1 MVKSPCRESDAGF
14 FFGACGYSGL
24 PKKAESDFPGY
35 LPSYNPSKV
44 PLPAVPA
51 EGTEAMT
58 TPLDIAVVGATGSV
72 GETLVQI
79 LEELDFPV
87 ATLHL
92 LASMESAGSSV
103 MFAGKKLKVR
113 EVDSFDFAQ
122 AKLVFFAASPAVSR
136 SFGPKAIKAGC
147 TVIDLAGA
155 LDGAVAL
162 VPEANGGRAAELPQP
177 ALVTSPTAG
186 AVALAVALAPLRHLL
201 DIERIQVNACL
212 AVSAQ
217 GREAVTELA
226 RQTAEL
232 LNARP
237 LEPRFFD
244 RQMAFNLL
252 AQVGAA
258 DERGHTAVERRL
270 VAELRQLLGLEQLKI
285 SVSCIQVPVFFGDS
299 FSVAVQSR
307 CPVDLEA
314 VNAALEAAEGIELV
328 EPGDY
333 PTPVGDAVGQ
343 DVVYVGRVRHGI
355 DEVEQLNL
363 WLTTDNV
370 RKGAALNAVQAAQL
384 LIKHMA

>member
-1 MVKSPCRESDAGF
+1 
-14 FFGACGYSGL
+14 
-24 PKKAESDFPGY
+24 
-35 LPSYNPSKV
+35 
-44 PLPAVPA
+44 
-51 EGTEAMT
+51 MT
-58 TPLDIAVVGATGSV
+58 HPLDIAVVGATGSV
-72 GETLVQI
+72 GEALVQI

-113 EVDSFDFAQ
+113 EVDSFDFGQ
-122 AKLVFFAASPAVSR
+122 VKLAFFATGAAVSR
-136 SFGPKAIKAGC
+136 SFAGKALQAGC
-147 TVIDLAGA
+147 TVIDLSGGLDDA
-155 LDGAVAL
+155 LAL
-162 VPEANGGRAAELPQP
+162 VPEANAERIAGLALP
-177 ALVTSPTAG
+177 ARIVSPCSA
-186 AVALAVALAPLRHLL
+186 AVALAVALAPLKGLL
-201 DIERIQVNACL
+201 EIERIQVMAAL
-212 AVSAQ
+212 AVSVQ
-217 GREAVTELA
+217 GREGVSELA

-244 RQMAFNLL
+244 RQVAFNLL

-258 DERGHTAVERRL
+258 DDQGHTALERRL
-270 VAELRQLLGLEQLKI
+270 VNELRVLLGLPELKI

-307 CPVDLEA
+307 HPVDLAA
-314 VNAALEAAEGIELV
+314 VNQALEAADSIERV
-328 EPGDY
+328 ENDDY

-355 DEVEQLNL
+355 DEQQQLNL

-370 RKGAALNAVQAAQL
+370 RKGAALNAVQVAQL
-384 LIKHMA
+384 LIKHRL

>member
-1 MVKSPCRESDAGF
+1 
-14 FFGACGYSGL
+14 
-24 PKKAESDFPGY
+24 
-35 LPSYNPSKV
+35 
-44 PLPAVPA
+44 
-51 EGTEAMT
+51 MT
-58 TPLDIAVVGATGSV
+58 SALDIAVVGATGSV

-79 LEELDFPV
+79 LEELSFPV

-113 EVDSFDFAQ
+113 EVDSFDFSQ
-122 AKLVFFAASPAVSR
+122 VKLVFFAASAAVSR
-136 SFGPKAIKAGC
+136 SFASKAHEAGC
-147 TVIDLAGA
+147 TVIDLSGA
-155 LDGAVAL
+155 LENAIAL
-162 VPEANGGRAAELPQP
+162 VPEANGQRIAELPQP
-177 ALVTSPTAG
+177 ALITSPCAG
-186 AVALAVALAPLRHLL
+186 AVALAVALAPLKGLVQ
-201 DIERIQVNACL
+201 IERLQVNACL

-217 GREAVTELA
+217 GREGVSELA

-258 DERGHTAVERRL
+258 DEQGHTLVEQRL
-270 VAELRQLLGLEQLKI
+270 VGELRQLLEMPQLKI
-285 SVSCIQVPVFFGDS
+285 SVTCIQVPVFFGDS
-299 FSVAVQSR
+299 FSVALQST
-307 CPVDLEA
+307 CPVDLQA
-314 VNAALEAAEGIELV
+314 VNDALDGADSIERV

-343 DVVYVGRVRHGI
+343 DVVYVGRVRRGI
-355 DEVEQLNL
+355 DEAEQLNL

-370 RKGAALNAVQAAQL
+370 RKGAALNAVQVAQL

>member
-1 MVKSPCRESDAGF
+1 
-14 FFGACGYSGL
+14 
-24 PKKAESDFPGY
+24 
-35 LPSYNPSKV
+35 
-44 PLPAVPA
+44 
-51 EGTEAMT
+51 MT
-58 TPLDIAVVGATGSV
+58 TQLDIAVVGATGTV

-79 LEELDFPV
+79 LEELAFPV

-113 EVDSFDFAQ
+113 EVDSFDFSQ
-122 AKLVFFAASPAVSR
+122 VKLAFFATTPAVSR
-136 SFGPKAIKAGC
+136 SFAAKAHKAGC
-147 TVIDLAGA
+147 AVIDLSGA
-155 LDGAVAL
+155 LDGAVAM
-162 VPEANGGRAAELPQP
+162 VPEANPERLGQLPQP
-177 ALVTSPTAG
+177 ALITSPSAG
-186 AVALAVALAPLRHLL
+186 AVALAVALAPLKGLV

-217 GREAVTELA
+217 GREAVSELA

-252 AQVGAA
+252 AQVGAP
-258 DERGHTAVERRL
+258 DEQGHTAVERRL
-270 VAELRQLLGLEQLKI
+270 VGELRQLLGMPELKI
-285 SVSCIQVPVFFGDS
+285 SVTCIQVPVFFGDS
-299 FSVAVQSR
+299 FSVALQSR
-307 CPVDLEA
+307 RAVDLDA
-314 VNAALEAAEGIELV
+314 VNRALDSAESIERVEAD
-328 EPGDY
+328 DY

-355 DEVEQLNL
+355 DEDEQLNL

-370 RKGAALNAVQAAQL
+370 RKGAALNAVQVAQL